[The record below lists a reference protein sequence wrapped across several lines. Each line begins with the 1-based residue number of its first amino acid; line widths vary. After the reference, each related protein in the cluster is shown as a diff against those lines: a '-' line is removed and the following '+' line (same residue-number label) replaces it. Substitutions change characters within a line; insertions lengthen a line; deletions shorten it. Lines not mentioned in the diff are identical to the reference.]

1 MKAAAIKMVFTI
13 IISGILSACAN
24 QPITAN
30 NNYGVPVLNRTLP
43 ERMIDEGIE
52 HTLIKN
58 LPNVA
63 GLENMNERTLRVVA
77 DSFRGEVLLTGEVP
91 NAEVKAGITKMAES
105 MRDVKKVYN
114 YLTVNSTAKSPSH
127 TAHENFLKSKIR
139 AKITLH
145 GSKANSQYKM
155 TVRSDV
161 VYLMGYLTPVQQGQ
175 IIEAI
180 EDTMGMEKV
189 VLLATLVT
197 DNGEE
202 LNASDIMSDNS
213 PNDMVAHAP
222 EQKMYGA
229 TTVRM
234 QETPTSSYVQLYNG
248 TANP

>member
-1 MKAAAIKMVFTI
+1 MKPVAIKVVFTMI
-13 IISGILSACAN
+13 ITGILSACAS
-24 QPITAN
+24 QPMTAN
-30 NNYGVPVLNRTLP
+30 QNYGVPVLNRTLP

-58 LPNVA
+58 LPHVA

-91 NAEVKAGITKMAES
+91 SEEVKAGITKMAES

-114 YLTVNSTAKSPSH
+114 YLTINPTAKSPSH

-139 AKITLH
+139 AKVALH
-145 GSKANSQYKM
+145 RSKANSQYKM
-155 TVRSDV
+155 TVRSDI
-161 VYLMGYLTPVQQGQ
+161 VYIMGYLTPIQQSQ

-197 DNGEE
+197 DAGEE
-202 LNASDIMSDNS
+202 LNANDIMSDN
-213 PNDMVAHAP
+213 NADMVAHAP
-222 EQKMYGA
+222 EQTHGA
-229 TTVRM
+229 ATVRM